1 MAPLPADLRWAAL
14 RELASLRVHAQR
26 TGCDLE
32 ALIGVPPRIRA
43 QLEAFVAAEPVAGRP
58 VREAL
63 DQRDYMLR
71 VLKEDQ

>member
-1 MAPLPADLRWAAL
+1 MAPLPAELRWQAL
-14 RELASLRVHAQR
+14 RELASLRTHARR

-32 ALIGVPPRIRA
+32 DLIGVPPRIRA
-43 QLEAFVAAEPVAGRP
+43 HLEAFVEAEPVAGRP

-63 DQRDYMLR
+63 MMRDYMLR